1 MSSRLHQTKGQLYL
15 DGESVPGRSPIE
27 ANLVQLVKQAVLA
40 PRMIA
45 RPGSFELKPP
55 FAVADDDLERVVAGT
70 PDENLRRLVDRV
82 IKYVESD
89 AYGCVWALSVR

>member
-1 MSSRLHQTKGQLYL
+1 
-15 DGESVPGRSPIE
+15 VPGRSPIE

-45 RPGSFELKPP
+45 RPGSFELKPT

-70 PDENLRRLVDRV
+70 PDENLRRLVDSV